1 MTLRGRLGST
11 RKTKRGLGCNTD
23 SSTNSEGI
31 IEGGNSFLSP
41 SDLSPLPIF
50 GCELRSGPHSAG
62 QRSNTGATV
71 WWTPWS
77 GGLQGLSACVE
88 LKSTPH
94 WSRNHRNPCAEKGS
108 TTRSQQNK
116 TCCASISRKSQ
127 IRDTSVGLWHDVP
140 MRNKSDS
147 SIGRGMLTITGS
159 NMHRG
164 IEMPVAATI
173 FSRSRMGKR
182 RADAHARGVAVAQ
195 RLHLNIFGGGEC
207 SLHNAAKA
215 TKVGGLM

>member
-23 SSTNSEGI
+23 SSTNSERI

-41 SDLSPLPIF
+41 SDPSPFPLF
-50 GCELRSGPHSAG
+50 AG
-62 QRSNTGATV
+62 QRSNTDERL
-71 WWTPWS
+71 
-77 GGLQGLSACVE
+77 GLGILGCRHIE
-88 LKSTPH
+88 LGRSPYGDRKFG
-94 WSRNHRNPCAEKGS
+94 NPCAEKVS
-108 TTRSQQNK
+108 AHRSRQNK
-116 TCCASISRKSQ
+116 PCCASISRKSQ

-182 RADAHARGVAVAQ
+182 RADAHARNVAVAQ
-195 RLHLNIFGGGEC
+195 RLHSDIFGDGEL
-207 SLHNAAKA
+207 SLHKAAKA
-215 TKVGGLM
+215 TMVGGPM